1 VGWLIWLALSAPI
14 FAIASDDHLLP
25 EGPNKI
31 LVQANCTVC
40 HSAQLVSQNRLTRA
54 GWEQAIAWMQATQG
68 LWPLTPDIKEPIL
81 DYLVTHFGPSPEG
94 EVQKPL
100 MRARVNP
107 LPRSATTVVAKK

>member
-1 VGWLIWLALSAPI
+1 MGWLVWFALSTTL
-14 FAIASDDHLLP
+14 FANANDDDLLP
-25 EGPNKI
+25 DGPNKI

-40 HSAQLVSQNRLTRA
+40 HSAKLVSQNRLSRA

-81 DYLVTHFGPSPEG
+81 DYLVANFGPSSEG
-94 EVQKPL
+94 EFKQPL

-107 LPRSATTVVAKK
+107 LPRPQQTVVAKK